1 MNSLHSGRELDGH
14 DGAHAIAWESGSIK
28 QHFAINNQIAALQW
42 IENSGNSCQL
52 WNEASLMN

>member
-1 MNSLHSGRELDGH
+1 MSSLHSGRELDGH

-52 WNEASLMN
+52 WEEASLMN